1 MSKIIAFA
9 GSNSSTSI
17 NHELLQYIIKKY
29 SINGLQLVKLKDYET
44 PMFSVDTER
53 TSGFPDS
60 IIGLEKEITD
70 SEIVL
75 IACSEHNGN
84 MTSYLKSTLDWLSR
98 INRDFLKGKKVFLI
112 GTSTGRGAA
121 KNSIENVSNFVERL
135 NGTVVNQFAL
145 PSFGHA
151 FEDGNLLPEYAVELD
166 QFIETLKNA

>member
-17 NHELLQYIIKKY
+17 NHELLQYIYKKY
-29 SINGLQLVKLKDYET
+29 SIDGLELVKLKEYET
-44 PMFSVDTER
+44 PMFSVDTESATGYPLSMIR
-53 TSGFPDS
+53 
-60 IIGLEKEITD
+60 LE
-70 SEIVL
+70 SEIAENDILL

-98 INRDFLKGKKVFLI
+98 VNRDFIKDRKVFLI

-121 KNSIENVSNFVERL
+121 EHSIENVSNFVKRL
-135 NGTVVNQFAL
+135 NGIVVNTFAL

-151 FEDGNLLPEYAVELD
+151 FEDGNLLPEYATELD